1 LGKESTD
8 ARSGDNRKIQEV
20 ETNMLKLSFKFFA
33 LGILIGSSLF
43 FYHRPSSS
51 RTEPL
56 RVTVVD
62 QPGAP
67 LLIVPT
73 FVDSGN
79 PLRPR
84 YGYSITNSTDKAI
97 VAYAIQESVSLEP
110 GSPIVTTTLTH
121 LPAKKL
127 LLRPHDSR
135 QEESGSGKTYDKA
148 PIEVRLSVD
157 FVEFA
162 DATRWGEDQIRSGE
176 RLDGE
181 RAGGR
186 AALKKYRE
194 VLATDGLNV
203 LTDALANPNFIQPGD
218 SAKSSNWV
226 DGFKTGVSVVKSRLV
241 GAQTKAGREGVR
253 LELEKPYD
261 STEGRLEP
269 W

>member
-1 LGKESTD
+1 
-8 ARSGDNRKIQEV
+8 
-20 ETNMLKLSFKFFA
+20 MLKLTVKFFA
-33 LGILIGSSLF
+33 LGILIGSLLF

-51 RTEPL
+51 QTAALRVVAADQPDAPL
-56 RVTVVD
+56 RI
-62 QPGAP
+62 
-67 LLIVPT
+67 LPT
-73 FVDSGN
+73 FVDPEN

-84 YGYSITNSTDKAI
+84 YGYSITNTTDKAI
-97 VAYAIQESVSLEP
+97 VAYAIQESVSLGP
-110 GSPIVTTTLTH
+110 GSPIVTTTLSH

-127 LLRPHDSR
+127 LLGPHDSR
-135 QEESGSGKTYDKA
+135 QEESGSGKTYDRA
-148 PIEVRLSVD
+148 PTEVRLSVD

-194 VLATDGLNV
+194 VLAADGVNV
-203 LTDALANPNFIQPGD
+203 LIEALENPNLIQLGD
-218 SAKSSNWV
+218 PTKSSNWL
-226 DGFKTGVSVVKSRLV
+226 DGFKTGTSIVKGRLAAARMK
-241 GAQTKAGREGVR
+241 GGHDAVR
-253 LELEKPYD
+253 RELEKPFD

>member
-1 LGKESTD
+1 
-8 ARSGDNRKIQEV
+8 
-20 ETNMLKLSFKFFA
+20 MLKLTFKFFA
-33 LGILIGSSLF
+33 LGILIGSLLF

-51 RTEPL
+51 QTTALRVLAADQPDAPL
-56 RVTVVD
+56 RI
-62 QPGAP
+62 
-67 LLIVPT
+67 LPT
-73 FVDSGN
+73 FVDSEN

-84 YGYSITNSTDKAI
+84 YGYSITNTTDRAI
-97 VAYAIQESVSLEP
+97 VAYAIQESVSLGP
-110 GSPIVTTTLTH
+110 GSPIVTTTLSH

-135 QEESGSGKTYDKA
+135 QEESDSGKTYDR
-148 PIEVRLSVD
+148 PPTEVRLSVD

-162 DATRWGEDQIRSGE
+162 DATRWGEDQIKSGE

-194 VLATDGLNV
+194 ILAADGF
-203 LTDALANPNFIQPGD
+203 DALLEGMANPNLTKPED
-218 SAKSSNWV
+218 PTKSSNWI
-226 DGFKTGVSVVKSRLV
+226 DGFKTGVNIVKGRLV
-241 GAQTKAGREGVR
+241 AAQMKGGHESVR
-253 LELEKPYD
+253 RELEKPYD